1 VARKNE
7 GTKLYS
13 YIAGEE
19 GGGGRGGGNP
29 LSILRATWRGFPAKS
44 LSDSMWE
51 AFLLGL
57 SLHQRI
63 IGDLSKKVKMASS
76 RNDEKNPL

>member
-7 GTKLYS
+7 RTKLYS
-13 YIAGEE
+13 YIAGE
-19 GGGGRGGGNP
+19 GGRGRRGRGPRNP

-63 IGDLSKKVKMASS
+63 IGDLCKKVKKWRLQGMI
-76 RNDEKNPL
+76 